1 MCSQVVEKS
10 SEALGLQHLESSK
23 PHTYLTDVREAIEW
37 NQLIQGESLGT
48 EQTVKDA
55 SDKAYSALHK
65 NISLL
70 AVHIKAT
77 YEHNSHKLYVNR
89 TFTKLKGKPQNFDP
103 GPQLTR
109 TNVN

>member
-1 MCSQVVEKS
+1 MGAQTR
-10 SEALGLQHLESSK
+10 LGRGSASWVTFFRGMFELESVDYEHCLK
-23 PHTYLTDVREAIEW
+23 
-37 NQLIQGESLGT
+37 QQGAVGRP
-48 EQTVKDA
+48 TVVIFSDA